1 MDKDDLKKIFSKSD
15 WNEETIIE
23 ADKIVSRIAEE
34 YLGLET
40 YPNQFEIISSEQMLD
55 AYSLIGLPISYS
67 HWKFGKDF
75 VMNQNNYKKGRM
87 GLAYELVINSDPCIS
102 YNMEDNTT
110 CLMVLVLAHAA
121 YGHNHFFKNNYL
133 FKQWTQADAIID
145 YMVFAKNFV
154 EKCEEKYGY
163 DEVEAV
169 LDSCHALM
177 NYGVDKYQKPKKLS
191 PEEERERLK
200 KKLEDDQVF
209 LDDIWRTLPK
219 EKQEKARERRFPE
232 QPEENILYFIEKNS
246 PKLKGWQ
253 RELVRIV
260 RKTSQYFYP
269 QGQSKVANEGCL
281 VEGSLINTE
290 NGLMDIKHLVE
301 NKYSGKVWDGE
312 EWRKVYDWFHNVDKD
327 RIKIVTDKGYEIYG
341 GDNHKLFLND
351 EWIKLNEINI
361 GYEFKLEPKEVPYT
375 EEYINISYIKP
386 EYLTNDELCKL
397 SGINTTTY
405 ARFNDS
411 NYPFKISNERIAL
424 CMEVKDIIE
433 NRDESLRFVK
443 KWELYNI
450 PSIMEEKFAYWLGLL
465 IGDGNTSWRNR
476 VICFTNGDLGLV
488 NEFDRLSYE
497 LFGYKCSVRKD
508 ENRWR
513 VSINSQHILHFLQS
527 NIGVKNGVSSR
538 IKDIPE
544 IILKSPK
551 SVIQSF
557 IRGHFDADGHIS
569 KNVVIVS
576 NSEKLL
582 KAEQVFLHNIGI
594 FSSVKKT
601 NGDDTWRLYI
611 GGKDVKHFY
620 EKVGTNCQYKDVNF
634 KTFLDTKKWYLDK
647 DYNLKVVEILRDK
660 GDTYDFSVEKTHKYS
675 ALGYINHNCATFTH
689 YEIINKMHE
698 EGYLGDDFMLEFF
711 HHHSNVIF
719 QPGFDSQNY
728 SGLNPY
734 TLGFNIFTDLK
745 RISLEPTEEDKK
757 WFPDIAG
764 KGNWAETFRYIVENF
779 KDETFVLQYL
789 SPKVIRDMKLFS
801 IMDEHESSHYEV
813 NAIHDEYGYKKI
825 RQALS
830 ESYNRSRYVPDIQ
843 VYDVDVYGDRTL
855 TLEHTPVNNKKL
867 DSASIRKVLPHVEH
881 LWGFPVRMLEEGKE
895 IGTTKTL

>member
-1 MDKDDLKKIFSKSD
+1 MDKEDLKKLFSRSD
-15 WNEETIIE
+15 WDKETIIE
-23 ADKIVSRIAEE
+23 ADKVVSRIAEE

-55 AYSLIGLPISYS
+55 AYSLIGLPISYN

-87 GLAYELVINSDPCIS
+87 GLAYELVINSNPCIS

-154 EKCEEKYGY
+154 TKCEEKYGF

-177 NYGVDKYQKPKKLS
+177 NYGVDKYQKPRKIS
-191 PEEERERLK
+191 PGEEKERLK

-219 EKQEKARERRFPE
+219 EKQEIAKERRFPE

-269 QGQSKVANEGCL
+269 QGQSKVTNEG
-281 VEGSLINTE
+281 
-290 NGLMDIKHLVE
+290 
-301 NKYSGKVWDGE
+301 
-312 EWRKVYDWFHNVDKD
+312 
-327 RIKIVTDKGYEIYG
+327 
-341 GDNHKLFLND
+341 
-351 EWIKLNEINI
+351 
-361 GYEFKLEPKEVPYT
+361 
-375 EEYINISYIKP
+375 
-386 EYLTNDELCKL
+386 
-397 SGINTTTY
+397 
-405 ARFNDS
+405 
-411 NYPFKISNERIAL
+411 
-424 CMEVKDIIE
+424 
-433 NRDESLRFVK
+433 
-443 KWELYNI
+443 
-450 PSIMEEKFAYWLGLL
+450 
-465 IGDGNTSWRNR
+465 
-476 VICFTNGDLGLV
+476 
-488 NEFDRLSYE
+488 
-497 LFGYKCSVRKD
+497 
-508 ENRWR
+508 
-513 VSINSQHILHFLQS
+513 
-527 NIGVKNGVSSR
+527 
-538 IKDIPE
+538 
-544 IILKSPK
+544 
-551 SVIQSF
+551 
-557 IRGHFDADGHIS
+557 
-569 KNVVIVS
+569 
-576 NSEKLL
+576 
-582 KAEQVFLHNIGI
+582 
-594 FSSVKKT
+594 
-601 NGDDTWRLYI
+601 
-611 GGKDVKHFY
+611 
-620 EKVGTNCQYKDVNF
+620 
-634 KTFLDTKKWYLDK
+634 
-647 DYNLKVVEILRDK
+647 
-660 GDTYDFSVEKTHKYS
+660 
-675 ALGYINHNCATFTH
+675 CATFTH
-689 YEIINKMHE
+689 YEIINKMYE

-719 QPGFDSQNY
+719 QPGFDSQHY

-745 RISLEPTEEDKK
+745 RMSLDPTEEDKK
-757 WFPDIAG
+757 WFPEIAG

-801 IMDEHESSHYEV
+801 IIDEHAVSYYEV

-825 RQALS
+825 RQNLS

-843 VYDVDVYGDRTL
+843 IYNVDVYGDRTI
-855 TLEHTPVNNKKL
+855 TLEHTPVNNRLL
-867 DSASIRKVLPHVEH
+867 DSGSINKVLPHVEF
-881 LWGFPVRMLEEGKE
+881 LWGFPARMVEDGKE
-895 IGTTKTL
+895 MGTTKKTL

>member
-1 MDKDDLKKIFSKSD
+1 MDKEDLKKLFSRSD
-15 WNEETIIE
+15 WDKETIIE
-23 ADKIVSRIAEE
+23 ADKVVSRIAEE

-55 AYSLIGLPISYS
+55 AYSLIGLPISYN

-87 GLAYELVINSDPCIS
+87 GLAYELVINSNPCIS

-154 EKCEEKYGY
+154 TQCEEKYGF

-177 NYGVDKYQKPKKLS
+177 NYGVDKYQKPRKIS
-191 PEEERERLK
+191 PGEEKERLK

-219 EKQEKARERRFPE
+219 EKQEIAKERRFPE

-269 QGQSKVANEGCL
+269 QGQSKVTNEG
-281 VEGSLINTE
+281 
-290 NGLMDIKHLVE
+290 
-301 NKYSGKVWDGE
+301 
-312 EWRKVYDWFHNVDKD
+312 
-327 RIKIVTDKGYEIYG
+327 
-341 GDNHKLFLND
+341 
-351 EWIKLNEINI
+351 
-361 GYEFKLEPKEVPYT
+361 
-375 EEYINISYIKP
+375 
-386 EYLTNDELCKL
+386 
-397 SGINTTTY
+397 
-405 ARFNDS
+405 
-411 NYPFKISNERIAL
+411 
-424 CMEVKDIIE
+424 
-433 NRDESLRFVK
+433 
-443 KWELYNI
+443 
-450 PSIMEEKFAYWLGLL
+450 
-465 IGDGNTSWRNR
+465 
-476 VICFTNGDLGLV
+476 
-488 NEFDRLSYE
+488 
-497 LFGYKCSVRKD
+497 
-508 ENRWR
+508 
-513 VSINSQHILHFLQS
+513 
-527 NIGVKNGVSSR
+527 
-538 IKDIPE
+538 
-544 IILKSPK
+544 
-551 SVIQSF
+551 
-557 IRGHFDADGHIS
+557 
-569 KNVVIVS
+569 
-576 NSEKLL
+576 
-582 KAEQVFLHNIGI
+582 
-594 FSSVKKT
+594 
-601 NGDDTWRLYI
+601 
-611 GGKDVKHFY
+611 
-620 EKVGTNCQYKDVNF
+620 
-634 KTFLDTKKWYLDK
+634 
-647 DYNLKVVEILRDK
+647 
-660 GDTYDFSVEKTHKYS
+660 
-675 ALGYINHNCATFTH
+675 CATFTH
-689 YEIINKMHE
+689 YEIINKMYE

-719 QPGFDSQNY
+719 QPGFDSQHY

-745 RISLEPTEEDKK
+745 RMSLDPTEEDKK
-757 WFPDIAG
+757 WFPEIAG

-801 IMDEHESSHYEV
+801 IIDEHAVSYYEV

-825 RQALS
+825 RQNLS

-843 VYDVDVYGDRTL
+843 IYNVDVYGDRTI
-855 TLEHTPVNNKKL
+855 TLEHTPVNNRLL
-867 DSASIRKVLPHVEH
+867 DSGSINKVLPHVEF
-881 LWGFPVRMLEEGKE
+881 LWGFPARMVEDGKE
-895 IGTTKTL
+895 MGTTKKTL

>member
-1 MDKDDLKKIFSKSD
+1 MYKEDLKKLFSRSD
-15 WNEETIIE
+15 WDEETIIE
-23 ADKIVSRIAEE
+23 ADKVVSRIAEE

-55 AYSLIGLPISYS
+55 AYSLIGLPISYN

-87 GLAYELVINSDPCIS
+87 GLAYELVINSNPCIS

-154 EKCEEKYGY
+154 TKCEEKYGF

-177 NYGVDKYQKPKKLS
+177 NYGVDKYQKPRKIS
-191 PEEERERLK
+191 PDEERERLK

-219 EKQEKARERRFPE
+219 EKQEIARERRFPD

-260 RKTSQYFYP
+260 RKTAQYFYP
-269 QGQSKVANEGCL
+269 QGQSKVANEG
-281 VEGSLINTE
+281 
-290 NGLMDIKHLVE
+290 
-301 NKYSGKVWDGE
+301 
-312 EWRKVYDWFHNVDKD
+312 
-327 RIKIVTDKGYEIYG
+327 
-341 GDNHKLFLND
+341 
-351 EWIKLNEINI
+351 
-361 GYEFKLEPKEVPYT
+361 
-375 EEYINISYIKP
+375 
-386 EYLTNDELCKL
+386 
-397 SGINTTTY
+397 
-405 ARFNDS
+405 
-411 NYPFKISNERIAL
+411 
-424 CMEVKDIIE
+424 
-433 NRDESLRFVK
+433 
-443 KWELYNI
+443 
-450 PSIMEEKFAYWLGLL
+450 
-465 IGDGNTSWRNR
+465 
-476 VICFTNGDLGLV
+476 
-488 NEFDRLSYE
+488 
-497 LFGYKCSVRKD
+497 
-508 ENRWR
+508 
-513 VSINSQHILHFLQS
+513 
-527 NIGVKNGVSSR
+527 
-538 IKDIPE
+538 
-544 IILKSPK
+544 
-551 SVIQSF
+551 
-557 IRGHFDADGHIS
+557 
-569 KNVVIVS
+569 
-576 NSEKLL
+576 
-582 KAEQVFLHNIGI
+582 
-594 FSSVKKT
+594 
-601 NGDDTWRLYI
+601 
-611 GGKDVKHFY
+611 
-620 EKVGTNCQYKDVNF
+620 
-634 KTFLDTKKWYLDK
+634 
-647 DYNLKVVEILRDK
+647 
-660 GDTYDFSVEKTHKYS
+660 
-675 ALGYINHNCATFTH
+675 CATFTH

-698 EGYLGDDFMLEFF
+698 EGYLGDDFMMEFF

-719 QPGFDSQNY
+719 QPGFDSQHY

-745 RISLEPTEEDKK
+745 RMSLDPTEEDKK
-757 WFPDIAG
+757 WFPEIAG

-801 IMDEHESSHYEV
+801 IIDEHDASHYEV

-843 VYDVDVYGDRTL
+843 IYNVDVYGDRTL
-855 TLEHTPVNNKKL
+855 TLEHTPVNNRLL
-867 DSASIRKVLPHVEH
+867 DSGSISKVLPHVEF
-881 LWGFPVRMLEEGKE
+881 LWGFPVRMVENDTE
-895 IGTTKTL
+895 IGTTKK

>member
-1 MDKDDLKKIFSKSD
+1 MEKEDLKKLFSRSD
-15 WNEETIIE
+15 WDEETIIE

-75 VMNQNNYKKGRM
+75 VMNQNKYKKGQM
-87 GLAYELVINSDPCIS
+87 GLAYELVINSNPCIS

-154 EKCEEKYGY
+154 AKCEEKYGY

-191 PEEERERLK
+191 PQEEQERLK

-219 EKQEKARERRFPE
+219 EKAEKARERRFPD

-269 QGQSKVANEGCL
+269 QGQSKVANEGC
-281 VEGSLINTE
+281 
-290 NGLMDIKHLVE
+290 
-301 NKYSGKVWDGE
+301 
-312 EWRKVYDWFHNVDKD
+312 
-327 RIKIVTDKGYEIYG
+327 
-341 GDNHKLFLND
+341 
-351 EWIKLNEINI
+351 
-361 GYEFKLEPKEVPYT
+361 
-375 EEYINISYIKP
+375 
-386 EYLTNDELCKL
+386 
-397 SGINTTTY
+397 
-405 ARFNDS
+405 
-411 NYPFKISNERIAL
+411 
-424 CMEVKDIIE
+424 
-433 NRDESLRFVK
+433 
-443 KWELYNI
+443 
-450 PSIMEEKFAYWLGLL
+450 
-465 IGDGNTSWRNR
+465 
-476 VICFTNGDLGLV
+476 
-488 NEFDRLSYE
+488 
-497 LFGYKCSVRKD
+497 
-508 ENRWR
+508 
-513 VSINSQHILHFLQS
+513 
-527 NIGVKNGVSSR
+527 
-538 IKDIPE
+538 
-544 IILKSPK
+544 
-551 SVIQSF
+551 
-557 IRGHFDADGHIS
+557 
-569 KNVVIVS
+569 
-576 NSEKLL
+576 
-582 KAEQVFLHNIGI
+582 
-594 FSSVKKT
+594 
-601 NGDDTWRLYI
+601 
-611 GGKDVKHFY
+611 
-620 EKVGTNCQYKDVNF
+620 
-634 KTFLDTKKWYLDK
+634 
-647 DYNLKVVEILRDK
+647 
-660 GDTYDFSVEKTHKYS
+660 
-675 ALGYINHNCATFTH
+675 ATFTH

-719 QPGFDSQNY
+719 QPGFDSQYY

-734 TLGFNIFTDLK
+734 TLGFNIFSDLK
-745 RISLEPTEEDKK
+745 RMSLDPTEEDKK

-789 SPKVIRDMKLFS
+789 SPKVIRDMKLFAINDVQS
-801 IMDEHESSHYEV
+801 ADSYEV
-813 NAIHDEYGYKKI
+813 GAIHDEYGYRRV
-825 RQALS
+825 RQSLS

-855 TLEHTPVNNKKL
+855 TLEHTPVSGRKL
-867 DSASIRKVLPHVEH
+867 DSGSMAKVLPHVEY
-881 LWGFPVRMLEEGKE
+881 LWGFPVRMVEEGKE
-895 IGTTKTL
+895 IGTTKK